1 VAALQRHAAKIRDAA
16 QRTAAAGGETAG
28 RKPQKPRITRRR
40 TGGGCMAVKDAEQKE
55 KQKKQQKQLQS
66 KSIVL

>member
-1 VAALQRHAAKIRDAA
+1 
-16 QRTAAAGGETAG
+16 
-28 RKPQKPRITRRR
+28 
-40 TGGGCMAVKDAEQKE
+40 MAVKDAEQKE